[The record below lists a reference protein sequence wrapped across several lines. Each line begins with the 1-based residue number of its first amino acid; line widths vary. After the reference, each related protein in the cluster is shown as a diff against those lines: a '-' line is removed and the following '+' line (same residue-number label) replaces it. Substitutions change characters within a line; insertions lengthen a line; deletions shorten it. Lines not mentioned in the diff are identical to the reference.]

1 MTQRRNMNYI
11 SLSSG
16 SCGNCHYIEADK
28 TKIIVDAGISGKKVI
43 GNLNVHDK
51 TLDGLNA
58 IMVTHEH
65 TDHIKG
71 VGILSRKF
79 DAPVYATEKT
89 WEQMES
95 SLGKISS
102 NKIKILHKGCPV
114 NIGSVTVESF
124 GISHDA
130 ADPVGYSFIEDHK
143 KIAIVTDTGI
153 ITEEVFEKI
162 KGSDIAV
169 IESNYDEE
177 MLSFCSYPPS
187 LKQRIRSDYGHLS
200 NSEAGY
206 LGIALVKSG
215 TKNLL
220 LAHLSKESNL
230 PQLAFQTVG
239 SILTSHGISPKDV
252 GLDVIQ
258 RGKVS
263 KLYRIE

>member
-1 MTQRRNMNYI
+1 MNYI

-16 SCGNCHYIEADK
+16 SCGNCHYLEGDN
-28 TKIIVDAGISGKKVI
+28 TKIIVDAGISGKRI
-43 GNLNVHDK
+43 IENLNVHGK
-51 TLDGLNA
+51 NLTGLNA

-65 TDHIKG
+65 TDHIHA

-95 SLGKISS
+95 TLGKIAS
-102 NKIKILHKGCPV
+102 NNIKILHKGELV
-114 NIGSVTVESF
+114 QIGSVTIDSF
-124 GISHDA
+124 SISHDA
-130 ADPVGYSFIEDHK
+130 ADPVGYSFVEARK
-143 KIAIVTDTGI
+143 KIAIVTDTGL
-153 ITEEVFEKI
+153 ITKEMFEKI
-162 KGSDIAV
+162 KGADIAV

-177 MLSFCSYPPS
+177 MLSFCGYSPS

-206 LGIALVKSG
+206 LGIALVKTG

-220 LAHLSKESNL
+220 LAHLSRESNL

-239 SILTSHGISPKDV
+239 SILTSHGFSPKDV
-252 GLDVIQ
+252 GLDVIH

-263 KLYRIE
+263 RLYSIE

>member
-1 MTQRRNMNYI
+1 MNYI

-16 SCGNCHYIEADK
+16 SCGNCHYIEGDH
-28 TKIIVDAGISGKKVI
+28 TKIIVDAGISGKKI
-43 GNLNVHDK
+43 IENLNVHGK
-51 TLDGLNA
+51 NLEELNA

-65 TDHIKG
+65 TDHIKA

-79 DAPVYATEKT
+79 DTPIYATEKT

-95 SLGKISS
+95 TLGKIST
-102 NKIKILHKGCPV
+102 NNIKIFKKGELL
-114 NIGSVTVESF
+114 NIGSVTVDSF
-124 GISHDA
+124 AISHDA
-130 ADPVGYSFIEDHK
+130 ADPVGYSFLQGSK
-143 KIAIVTDTGI
+143 KIAIVTDTGR

-169 IESNYDEE
+169 IESNYDED
-177 MLSFCSYPPS
+177 MLSFCAYSPS

-220 LAHLSKESNL
+220 LAHLSKDSNL

-239 SILTSHGISPKDV
+239 SILTSHGIRPEDV
-252 GLDVIQ
+252 GLDVIH

-263 KLYRIE
+263 RLYSIK